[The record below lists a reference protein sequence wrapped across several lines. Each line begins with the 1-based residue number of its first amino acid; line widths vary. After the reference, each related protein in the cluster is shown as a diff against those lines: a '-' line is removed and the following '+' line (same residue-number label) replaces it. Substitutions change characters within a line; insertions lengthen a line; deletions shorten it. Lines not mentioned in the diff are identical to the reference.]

1 MATSARAA
9 GANATSAM
17 KKRHTQ
23 TLKRHARIPVP
34 FAHIY
39 LNPETREKLQ
49 RRGTELSMRN
59 LYERTGRDGTV
70 TIKRRAPAKKIC
82 RAREKLE
89 TDVWAEGDAQ
99 IVMRAACEI
108 DFIAEVQA
116 QADRTD
122 VSFKAA
128 AGTEN
133 AGKIIRAQIFNGT
146 YRGSDSGGAIVEKEV
161 MEAAF

>member
-116 QADRTD
+116 QADRT
-122 VSFKAA
+122 
-128 AGTEN
+128 EN
-133 AGKIIRAQIFNGT
+133 AGKITRAQIFNGT